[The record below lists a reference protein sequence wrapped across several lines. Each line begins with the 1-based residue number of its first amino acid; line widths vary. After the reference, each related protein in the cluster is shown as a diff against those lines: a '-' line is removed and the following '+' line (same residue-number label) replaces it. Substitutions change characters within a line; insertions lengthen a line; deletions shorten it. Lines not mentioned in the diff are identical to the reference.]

1 MRARIELTRID
12 NRLVHGQVG
21 LTSVSYTHLDVYKRQ
36 VYRFILTVALQL
48 GIGASDLNL
57 FSAALVALAISLP
70 HLKKRRRG
78 THA

>member
-1 MRARIELTRID
+1 MM
-12 NRLVHGQVG
+12 VVG
-21 LTSVSYTHLDVYKRQ
+21 LASIIVGEAFIRRKTLGFQFAAVVVGAI

-78 THA
+78 TYA